1 MNRTSLRKTPPA
13 KKQNIFYGVYYMTQ
27 MIFRQTELG
36 YSDLVGTPGR
46 WTTGGLY
53 LTPFAPLD
61 IVYEKV
67 AEKKKKT
74 LRTGMLF

>member
-1 MNRTSLRKTPPA
+1 
-13 KKQNIFYGVYYMTQ
+13 

-36 YSDLVGTPGR
+36 YSDLMGTPGR
-46 WTTGGLY
+46 WTTGRLY

-61 IVYEKV
+61 IVNEKV